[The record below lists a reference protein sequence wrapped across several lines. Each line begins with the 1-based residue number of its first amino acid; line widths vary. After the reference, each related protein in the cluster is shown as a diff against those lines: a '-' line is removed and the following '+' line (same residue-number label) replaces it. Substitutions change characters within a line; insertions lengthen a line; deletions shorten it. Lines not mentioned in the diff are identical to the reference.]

1 MIAKHMFMKQ
11 ANTPRAG
18 FITKAT
24 KTLATI
30 NQNLIILGITL
41 RRVVRNTPHSEVF
54 SSKCGLRIKM
64 RIDNLTRT

>member
-1 MIAKHMFMKQ
+1 MIAKHMLMKQ

-30 NQNLIILGITL
+30 
-41 RRVVRNTPHSEVF
+41 
-54 SSKCGLRIKM
+54 
-64 RIDNLTRT
+64 D

>member
-1 MIAKHMFMKQ
+1 MVTKHMFMKQ

-30 NQNLIILGITL
+30 N
-41 RRVVRNTPHSEVF
+41 
-54 SSKCGLRIKM
+54 
-64 RIDNLTRT
+64 